1 MHVLFVDH
9 PAGPLAA
16 LAEDVRD
23 GFGWTTDLAQE
34 LTMLVNSL
42 EHHRWDAVIAIERQ
56 ELDGVSALT
65 LSRLKQPAA
74 SRCLVIPEG
83 TIVSAATLANVAHR
97 VMDRAPNPTSLRAAL
112 TVMAAGGL
120 RLPTELADVV
130 GAVAG
135 LPAVARILSDLRTAL
150 ADPNVSPHDIS
161 KIVRNSPALATKVL
175 HLANAG
181 LLGRAGAIHDIEQ
194 AAALLG
200 TETLRQVVMASVA
213 FIAAADLGVDP
224 ELVEAAQRHGVGA
237 AAAAARMGTLPP
249 VASTGALLLDI
260 GMPLMA
266 LAWPEKHAE
275 VRAFAMKHGLSLSRE
290 EQRILGASHSEAGA
304 LLVRRWGLPT
314 AIAEMIAGHHFVP
327 KGDKPDPRD
336 MGFVVH
342 HAAQHGPP
350 EGRDASAGPVIV
362 DVPDWVRAWPAD
374 ATIH

>member
-9 PAGPLAA
+9 VAGPLAA
-16 LAEDVRD
+16 LADDVRD
-23 GFGWTTDLAQE
+23 GFGWTTEMASE
-34 LTMLVNSL
+34 LTALVNQL
-42 EHHRWDAVIAIERQ
+42 EHHRWDAVIAIERP

-74 SRCLVIPEG
+74 ARLLVIPDS
-83 TIVSAATLANVAHR
+83 TIVSASTIANVAHR
-97 VMDRAPNPTSLRAAL
+97 VMEEAPNPTSLRAAL

-120 RLPTELADVV
+120 RLPEELAEVV

-135 LPAVARILSDLRTAL
+135 LPSVARVLDDLRTAL
-150 ADPNVSPHDIS
+150 ADPGVSPQDIS
-161 KIVRNSPALATKVL
+161 AIVKNSPALAAKVL

-181 LLGRAGAIHDIEQ
+181 LMGRVGAIHDIEQ

-200 TETLRQVVMASVA
+200 VETLRQVVMASVA
-213 FIAAADLGVDP
+213 FIAAGDLGVDP
-224 ELVEAAQRHGVGA
+224 TVVEAAQRHGIGA
-237 AAAAARMGTLPP
+237 AAAASRMGTLPP

-260 GMPLMA
+260 GVPLMA
-266 LAWPEKHAE
+266 LAWPRQHAE
-275 VRAFAMKHGLSLSRE
+275 VRAFAGKHGLSLSRE

-327 KGDKPDPRD
+327 KGDKPDPRAL
-336 MGFVVH
+336 GFVVH

-350 EGRDASAGPVIV
+350 EGRDETAGPVIV
-362 DVPDWVRAWPAD
+362 DVPDWVTAWPAN
-374 ATIH
+374 ATVR